1 MGDYIYRLDKV
12 KFYRFD
18 WKDKEEV
25 EERFNLGYF
34 SSLEEL
40 DKAVAVC
47 VENDVPFKSLEAMR
61 FDFDYKKNQK
71 YIYELG
77 YEYSILNK
85 KKQYVDY
92 SYLFAPQN
100 SIAACKKLKKEV
112 LKIDKYKP
120 APEKIFDDQAPD
132 GFWLV
137 KLKLNNLYGVISI
150 K

>member
-34 SSLEEL
+34 SSLEEH

-61 FDFDYKKNQK
+61 FNFDYKKHKK

-77 YEYSILNK
+77 YEY
-85 KKQYVDY
+85 
-92 SYLFAPQN
+92 
-100 SIAACKKLKKEV
+100 
-112 LKIDKYKP
+112 
-120 APEKIFDDQAPD
+120 
-132 GFWLV
+132 
-137 KLKLNNLYGVISI
+137 
-150 K
+150 

>member
-25 EERFNLGYF
+25 EDRFKLGYF

-40 DKAVAVC
+40 DKAVAIC
-47 VENDVPFKSLEAMR
+47 VENDIPFKNLEAMR

-77 YEYSILNK
+77 YEYSILNR

-92 SYLFAPQN
+92 DYLFAPQN
-100 SIAACKKLKKEV
+100 SLAACKKLKKEV

-120 APEKIFDDQAPD
+120 APEKIFDDEAPD
-132 GFWLV
+132 GFYIE
-137 KLKLNNLYGVISI
+137 KLKLNKLYSVISI
-150 K
+150 S